1 MLLCSEVQL
10 CGVLGAA
17 EWGFRCSCVGF
28 LGAGAAVWRFW
39 SRCSCVGFR
48 MQVQLCGVL
57 GADRAAVW
65 GFRSRCSRV
74 GF

>member
-17 EWGFRCSCVGF
+17 ELGFRCSCVAF

-57 GADRAAVW
+57 GAGAAVW
-65 GFRSRCSRV
+65 GFRSRCSCV

>member
-17 EWGFRCSCVGF
+17 VWGF

-57 GADRAAVW
+57 GVDRAAVW
-65 GFRSRCSRV
+65 GFRIRCSWV
-74 GF
+74 GFFGAGAAG